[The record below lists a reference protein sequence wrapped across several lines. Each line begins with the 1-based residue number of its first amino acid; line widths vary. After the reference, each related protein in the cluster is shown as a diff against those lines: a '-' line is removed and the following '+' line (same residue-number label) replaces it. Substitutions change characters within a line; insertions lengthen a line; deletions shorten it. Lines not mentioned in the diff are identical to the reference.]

1 MVITWI
7 DLISGFMEVK
17 IKYGP
22 KIFTE
27 KQLTVIRHW
36 SEQPNEAAVAEAL
49 GLSEHTV
56 HTHLRR
62 MRAKLGVRRTFE
74 VYKHLLNSGFFER

>member
-1 MVITWI
+1 
-7 DLISGFMEVK
+7 MELK

-27 KQLTVIRHW
+27 KQIEVIRRW
-36 SEQPNEAAVAEAL
+36 SELPNEAAVAVAL

-74 VYKHLLNSGFFER
+74 VYKHLVDSGVFER